1 MESFLVYILKA
12 SALLG
17 IFYLCYLFLL
27 KKETTF
33 QLNRKF
39 LISGL
44 FISIILPLIYFTKKV
59 YIEANPVPL
68 EFITT
73 TTEGSAVPME
83 TPTDWWSI
91 AGMIYIVIT
100 GFFIF
105 RLCLQLSSVFKI
117 ILSNKTYKH
126 AGFNYL
132 KVSNNQLPFSFFH
145 YIVYNP
151 SKHSQKDLDLILEHE
166 KVHARQLHSADII
179 LVNLIS
185 CFFWF
190 NPFAWFYKKSVEQN
204 LEFIADRETV
214 NNKAEIKE
222 YQHALVKVSIADLRP
237 ALTNHFYQSFIK
249 KRILMLNKKSST
261 QSPAWKLSLVMP
273 LLLAFMLLF
282 NVKTEAQIVPQ
293 EETEEIKEQVEEI
306 EIIEVQEETEEGQ
319 EIEIEEIQ
327 ETDEIVEVVIDE
339 EPEKVHIIEIEN
351 SKRRNPASMIGADPL
366 YVINN
371 KEYKSSRLENKYIAL
386 NSRLNFIPAS
396 EAMKRYGN
404 KGENGAVIIPD
415 GTIIKNFDKKLKE
428 AQELSN
434 DFSGK
439 FLSVGENGK
448 PSIIEIRSSK
458 NSNEAIIK
466 PYSFRTGNASGVKF
480 INATSNSFSPKSD
493 FQIMRGSNSGVFTTS
508 PKVKVRA
515 LSPSSGNTARIMEL
529 KTKSK
534 NNSQAVWIQNDS
546 NKVFVQTQD
555 GKPIYVID
563 DEIMGKDFIVNS
575 IKPEEIAA
583 INVLKGD
590 KATEKY
596 GKKGKYGVIEV
607 HTKAS
612 GYKATNEKP
621 EVVVFGINKDFSD
634 SDLESLKENIMES
647 TGTKVQFSNIQRN
660 SNNEITKIG
669 VSVENGD
676 QKASANWNDTDGI
689 PKISIGYSE
698 KKGIFIRTL

>member
-1 MESFLVYILKA
+1 MESLLIYLLKG

-17 IFYLCYLFLL
+17 IFFLSYAFLL
-27 KKETTF
+27 KRETTF

-39 LISGL
+39 LIFGL
-44 FISIILPLIYFTKKV
+44 FTSIILPLIYFTKMV
-59 YIEANPVPL
+59 YIEANPVPF

-73 TTEGSAVPME
+73 TTESTAVPIE

-91 AGMIYIVIT
+91 AAMIYFIIT
-100 GFFIF
+100 AFFIL

-117 ILSNKTYKH
+117 ILNNKTHKH
-126 AGFNYL
+126 AGFNFL

-166 KVHARQLHSADII
+166 KVHARQLHSVDII

-190 NPFAWFYKKSVEQN
+190 SPFAWLYKKAVEQN

-293 EETEEIKEQVEEI
+293 EETEETTEQVEVTET
-306 EIIEVQEETEEGQ
+306 IEVQEEIEEQ
-319 EIEIEEIQ
+319 KEIEIEENQ
-327 ETDEIVEVVIDE
+327 EKHESIGIIAEE
-339 EPEKVHIIEIEN
+339 EPNEVYFLRVQKDKNREPET
-351 SKRRNPASMIGADPL
+351 MIGADPL

-386 NSRLNFIPAS
+386 NSGMDFIPAS
-396 EAMKRYGN
+396 EAIKKYGS
-404 KGENGAVIIPD
+404 KGENGAIIIPN

-439 FLSVGENGK
+439 FLSVGDNGK
-448 PSIIEIRSSK
+448 PAILEIKSSK
-458 NSNEAIIK
+458 NSNDAFIK
-466 PYSFRTGNASGVKF
+466 PYSFRSKNVSGIKH
-480 INATSNSFSPKSD
+480 IKATSNTSSPKSD
-493 FQIMRGSNSGVFTTS
+493 YQIMDGSNANWNSDN
-508 PKVKVRA
+508 RA
-515 LSPSSGNTARIMEL
+515 VYEFRTINRDSSGSNVRVKRI
-529 KTKSK
+529 
-534 NNSQAVWIQNDS
+534 SQDS
-546 NKVFVQTQD
+546 NKVYFQTQD
-555 GKPIYVID
+555 AEPIYVVD
-563 DEIMGKDFIVNS
+563 DEIQTKEYIEL
-575 IKPEEIAA
+575 IEPEEISS
-583 INVLKGD
+583 INVLKGGMAIREYGQ
-590 KATEKY
+590 KAKN
-596 GKKGKYGVIEV
+596 GVIIIQTKEITGESNNSIFLIRNNLSSAEIDALKKEV
-607 HTKAS
+607 K
-612 GYKATNEKP
+612 EKTDYTL
-621 EVVVFGINKDFSD
+621 ELKDI
-634 SDLESLKENIMES
+634 E
-647 TGTKVQFSNIQRN
+647 RN
-660 SNNEITKIG
+660 SDGIITNISVKFYNSNSMVNSQYNNENGIPD
-669 VSVENGD
+669 VSVGLRPGGGLIIS
-676 QKASANWNDTDGI
+676 AS
-689 PKISIGYSE
+689 E
-698 KKGIFIRTL
+698 

>member
-1 MESFLVYILKA
+1 MESFLIYILKA

-17 IFYLCYLFLL
+17 IFYLSYLFLL
-27 KKETTF
+27 KRETTF

-44 FISIILPLIYFTKKV
+44 FTSIFLPLIYFTKKV
-59 YIEANPVPL
+59 YIEANPVP
-68 EFITT
+68 FDFFTT
-73 TTEGSAVPME
+73 TTESTAVPMH

-91 AGMIYIVIT
+91 AGMTYIVIT

-105 RLCLQLSSVFKI
+105 RLCLQLGSVLKI
-117 ILSNKTYKH
+117 LLNNNSNKH
-126 AGFNYL
+126 AGLNYL
-132 KVSNNQLPFSFFH
+132 EVSANQLPFSFFH

-151 SKHSQKDLDLILEHE
+151 AKHSQKDLDLILEHE
-166 KVHARQLHSADII
+166 KVHARQFHSVDII

-190 NPFAWFYKKSVEQN
+190 NPFTWFYKRSVEQN

-222 YQHALVKVSIADLRP
+222 YQHALVKVSIADLKP

-293 EETEEIKEQVEEI
+293 EETEETTELAEEI
-306 EIIEVQEETEEGQ
+306 EIIEVQEEFEEEK
-319 EIEIEEIQ
+319 EIEIEQHQ
-327 ETDEIVEVVIDE
+327 ETDELIEISAGE
-339 EPEKVHIIEIEN
+339 EPEKVHIIEIDN
-351 SKRRNPASMIGADPL
+351 SKRRNPEMMIGADPL

-371 KEYKSSRLENKYIAL
+371 MEYKSSRLENKYIAL

-396 EAMKRYGN
+396 EAIKRYGN
-404 KGENGAVIIPD
+404 KGENGAVIIPN
-415 GTIIKNFDKKLKE
+415 GTIIRNFDKKLKE
-428 AQELSN
+428 AQELSTN
-434 DFSGK
+434 FSGK
-439 FLSVGENGK
+439 FLSVGDNGK

-458 NSNEAIIK
+458 NSNEAFIQ
-466 PYSFRTGNASGVKF
+466 PYSFRSGNVSGIKN
-480 INATSNSFSPKSD
+480 INATQYAFSPKSD
-493 FQIMRGSNSGVFTTS
+493 YQIIYGSNSENSAKSSG
-508 PKVKVRA
+508 VKVRA
-515 LSPSSGNTARIMEL
+515 MSPSSSNNGRVIEW

-534 NNSQAVWIQNDS
+534 DKSQAVWNQKDS
-546 NKVFVQTQD
+546 NKVYIQTQD
-555 GKPIYVID
+555 RKPIYVID

-612 GYKATNEKP
+612 GYKATNKKP
-621 EVVVFGINKDFSD
+621 EIVVFGINKDFTD

-647 TGTKVQFSNIQRN
+647 TGTKVQFSGIQRN
-660 SNNEITKIG
+660 SNNEITKIE

-676 QKASANWNDTDGI
+676 QKASANWDDTNGI
-689 PKISIGYSE
+689 PKISIGFSE
-698 KKGIFIRTL
+698 KKGVFIRTF

>member
-1 MESFLVYILKA
+1 MESLLIYLIKA

-17 IFYLCYLFLL
+17 IFYLSYIFLL
-27 KKETTF
+27 RKETSF
-33 QLNRKF
+33 QLNRKY
-39 LISGL
+39 LLAGILTSG
-44 FISIILPLIYFTKKV
+44 ILPAIYFTKKV
-59 YIEANPVPL
+59 YIQASSQDFNFSVDPSLV
-68 EFITT
+68 TT
-73 TTEGSAVPME
+73 TPVE
-83 TPTDWWSI
+83 TSIDWWQI
-91 AGMIYIVIT
+91 TGIIYLLVT
-100 GFFIF
+100 GFFLLRLLFQLLSVVNILISNRF
-105 RLCLQLSSVFKI
+105 RKI
-117 ILSNKTYKH
+117 
-126 AGFNYL
+126 AGLKYL
-132 KVSNNQLPFSFFH
+132 ETSENQLPFSFFNF
-145 YIVYNP
+145 IIFNP
-151 SKHSQKDLDLILEHE
+151 EKHSKKDLHLILDHE
-166 KVHARQLHSADII
+166 RVHARQFHSADILIANITSCI
-179 LVNLIS
+179 L
-185 CFFWF
+185 WF
-190 NPFAWFYKKSVEQN
+190 NPFSWLYKKSIEQN

-214 NNKAEIKE
+214 KNKSEIKD
-222 YQHALVKVSIADLRP
+222 YQHALIKVSIADLKP

-261 QSPAWKLSLVMP
+261 NSPAWKLSLITP

-282 NVKTEAQIVPQ
+282 NVKSEAMIITAQENNQQTEQNKVP
-293 EETEEIKEQVEEI
+293 EATEEMKMQIEEEAEVIEEQESFET
-306 EIIEVQEETEEGQ
+306 IEV
-319 EIEIEEIQ
+319 IS
-327 ETDEIVEVVIDE
+327 DE
-339 EPEKVHIIEIEN
+339 EPEKVHFIEIEN

-458 NSNEAIIK
+458 NSNEAFVK
-466 PYSFRTGNASGVKF
+466 PYSFGSGNVSGVKY

-493 FQIMRGSNSGVFTTS
+493 FQIMRGTNSRVFTTS

-515 LSPSSGNTARIMEL
+515 MSPSSENTARIMEL

-546 NKVFVQTQD
+546 NKVYVQTQD
-555 GKPIYVID
+555 NSPIYVVD

-583 INVLKGD
+583 INVLKGGM
-590 KATEKY
+590 AIREY
-596 GKKGKYGVIEV
+596 GKKAENGVIIIK
-607 HTKAS
+607 TKAS
-612 GYKATNEKP
+612 GYKATNKKP
-621 EVVVFGINKDFSD
+621 EIVVFGIEKNYSD
-634 SDLESLKENIMES
+634 SKLESLKTSILES
-647 TGTKVQFSNIQRN
+647 TGMKVQFSGIQRN
-660 SNNEITKIG
+660 SNNEITKIE
-669 VSVENGD
+669 VSVENDD
-676 QKASANWNDTDGI
+676 QKASANWDDTDGI
-689 PKISIGYSE
+689 PKISIGFSE
-698 KKGIFIRTL
+698 KNGIFIKTR